1 MILELLNLSIQ
12 LLRNHATIRDDD
24 ILYGSV
30 MRASSSLLNCSE
42 ERRERK
48 LWTFISKS
56 VREKDVWVREKKEW
70 NKKKEKAK
78 IDRKKVR
85 QLDWQ
90 TARIWRNIS
99 VEINWNNLPGVRT
112 LVRSYK
118 SLETIIGTTDTPSS
132 FNESCTSSLA
142 TCLHPPSI

>member
-30 MRASSSLLNCSE
+30 MRASSSLFNSSE
-42 ERRERK
+42 GKREQK

-70 NKKKEKAK
+70 KKKKGESEE
-78 IDRKKVR
+78 R
-85 QLDWQ
+85 QLD
-90 TARIWRNIS
+90 R
-99 VEINWNNLPGVRT
+99 
-112 LVRSYK
+112 
-118 SLETIIGTTDTPSS
+118 
-132 FNESCTSSLA
+132 
-142 TCLHPPSI
+142 